1 MLYSTYIVCSLTPL
15 LLSDIAVQD
24 NTEPLEQVAAS
35 ICDKLLQAVKQLGQ
49 EFVGQ
54 PVAPEHTLALEQH
67 LQETLRETG
76 RQTMQAIL
84 NRVEANVEALPK
96 HVTFEGSYY
105 TRLNRKTPQ
114 NVWTLFGQL
123 RLDRVGY
130 RPSDKT
136 AEPTL
141 FPLAQA
147 LGLFQ
152 GVSPAL
158 TERAAGLMSDS
169 GATQQTVLKRLKQD
183 HGVGWGVKKLRRLI
197 AALSPAMAE
206 QRHEVQVDKVLELLE
221 QARQSKGRHK
231 PVLSVGR
238 DGITLGTRCR
248 GGSVHEV
255 ASCGTVT
262 VLDRR
267 GKRLG
272 TVYLA
277 YVPEYGQGTMSR
289 ELTALLRDVLKRWQ
303 GSLPRL
309 CYVTDSGDNET
320 TYYHKVLARMTHP
333 STGEKLEWLRVA
345 DYYHASER
353 LWTMADLLFG
363 KGQRGTAWARK
374 MHKLLLKPS
383 GANRVLHSAAALRD
397 QQKLRGRKLTDF
409 KKAYR
414 YIRERMQYMKYAEYR
429 SVGIPLG
436 SGVTEAGCKTVF
448 TQRLKLSGMRWKREG
463 AQQILNLRVLRVS
476 GVWEQ
481 AYQRVLRDI
490 SQAQVRGQ
498 AAKLT
503 KRLQHA
509 A

>member
-1 MLYSTYIVCSLTPL
+1 MNYSTYILCSLTPL
-15 LLSDIAVQD
+15 LLSKIAEQD
-24 NTEPLEQVAAS
+24 NAAPLEQTVAG
-35 ICDKLLQAVKQLGQ
+35 ICDKLRQAVLQLGQ

-54 PVAPEHTLALEQH
+54 PVTPERTLALEQQ
-67 LQETLRETG
+67 LQETLRDCG

-84 NRVEANVEALPK
+84 NRVEAKVEALPK
-96 HVTFEGSYY
+96 HVIFEGSYY

-114 NVWTLFGQL
+114 NVWTLFGQI

-130 RPSDKT
+130 RPTDKT
-136 AEPTL
+136 SEPTL

-183 HGVGWGVKKLRRLI
+183 HGVNWGVKKLRRLI
-197 AALSPAMAE
+197 AALSPEMAE
-206 QRHEVQVDKVLELLE
+206 QRHEVQVEKVLELLE
-221 QARQSKGRHK
+221 RATQSKGKHK
-231 PVLSVGR
+231 PVLSAGR

-255 ASCGTVT
+255 ASCGTVA
-262 VLDRR
+262 VMDRR
-267 GKRLG
+267 GKRVG

-277 YVPEYGQGTMSR
+277 YIPEYGQGTMSR
-289 ELTALLRDVLKRWQ
+289 QLTELLRDVLQRWQ
-303 GSLPRL
+303 GPLPRL
-309 CYVTDSGDNET
+309 SYVTDSGDHET
-320 TYYHKVLARMTHP
+320 TYYHKVLARMKHP
-333 STGEKLEWLRVA
+333 RTGEKLEWIRVA

-363 KGQRGTAWARK
+363 KGQRGTSWARK
-374 MHKLLLKPS
+374 MQKVLLKPS

-397 QQKLRGRKLTDF
+397 LQKLRGRKLADF
-409 KKAYR
+409 NKAYR
-414 YIRERMQYMKYAEYR
+414 YIRERMPYMKYAEYR
-429 SVGIPLG
+429 RVGIPLG

-498 AAKLT
+498 AAKQK
-503 KRLQHA
+503 KRLQQA

>member
-1 MLYSTYIVCSLTPL
+1 MLYSTYITCSLTPL
-15 LLSDIAVQD
+15 LLSTFADADHADTLEQSMASIGDKFVHAVQR
-24 NTEPLEQVAAS
+24 LA
-35 ICDKLLQAVKQLGQ
+35 Q

-54 PVAPEHTLALEQH
+54 PVTPERTLALEQQ
-67 LQETLRETG
+67 LQEALRDTG

-96 HVTFEGSYY
+96 HVMFEGSHY

-114 NVWTLFGQL
+114 DVWTLFGQL
-123 RLDRVGY
+123 RLHRVGY

-136 AEPTL
+136 SDPTI

-183 HGVGWGVKKLRRLI
+183 HGVGWGVQKLRRLL
-197 AALSPAMAE
+197 AALSPEMAE
-206 QRHEVQVDKVLELLE
+206 QRQEVQVDKVLQLLE
-221 QARQSKGRHK
+221 QATQSTGRHK

-255 ASCGTVT
+255 ATCGTVS

-277 YVPEYGQGTMSR
+277 YIPEYGQGTMSQQ
-289 ELTALLRDVLKRWQ
+289 LTDLLRAVLKRWQ
-303 GSLPRL
+303 GPLPRL

-320 TYYHKVLARMTHP
+320 TYYHKVLARMKHP
-333 STGEKLEWLRVA
+333 RTGEKLPWRRVA

-353 LWTMADLLFG
+353 LWTMAELLFG
-363 KGQRGTAWARK
+363 KGQRASAWARK
-374 MHKLLLKPS
+374 MQKVLLKPA
-383 GANRVLHSAAALRD
+383 GANRVLHSAAALRE

-429 SVGIPLG
+429 NLGIPLG

-481 AYQRVLRDI
+481 AYQRVLRGI

-498 AAKLT
+498 QAKTKKQASQAA
-503 KRLQHA
+503 
-509 A
+509 

>member
-1 MLYSTYIVCSLTPL
+1 MDYSTYILCTLTPL
-15 LLSDIAVQD
+15 LLSDIAD
-24 NTEPLEQVAAS
+24 RDHADTLEQTMAS
-35 ICDKLLQAVKQLGQ
+35 ICDKLRQAVKQLGQ

-54 PVAPEHTLALEQH
+54 PATPERTLALEQR

-76 RQTMQAIL
+76 RQTMQAVL

-114 NVWTLFGQL
+114 NVWTLFGQI
-123 RLDRVGY
+123 RFDRVGY
-130 RPSDKT
+130 RPTDKT
-136 AEPTL
+136 SDPTI

-183 HGVGWGVKKLRRLI
+183 HGVGWGVKKLHRLI
-197 AALSPAMAE
+197 AALSPEMAE
-206 QRHEVQVDKVLELLE
+206 QRHEVQVEKVLELLE
-221 QARQSKGRHK
+221 RATQSKGKHK
-231 PVLSVGR
+231 PVLNAGR

-255 ASCGTVT
+255 ASCGTVS
-262 VLDRR
+262 VMDRR

-277 YVPEYGQGTMSR
+277 YIPEYGQGTMSR
-289 ELTALLRDVLKRWQ
+289 QLTELLRDVLQRWQ
-303 GSLPRL
+303 GPLPRL
-309 CYVTDSGDNET
+309 SYVTDSGDHET
-320 TYYHKVLARMTHP
+320 TYYHKVLARMKHP
-333 STGEKLEWLRVA
+333 RTGEKLEWIRVA

-363 KGQRGTAWARK
+363 KGQRGTAWVRK
-374 MHKLLLKPS
+374 MQKLLLKPA
-383 GANRVLHSAAALRD
+383 GANRVLHSAAALRE
-397 QQKLRGRKLTDF
+397 QQNLRGRKLTDF

-414 YIRERMQYMKYAEYR
+414 YIRERMPYMKYAEYR

-436 SGVTEAGCKTVF
+436 SGVTEVGCKTVF

-476 GVWEQ
+476 GVWEH
-481 AYQRVLRDI
+481 AYQRVLRGV

-498 AAKLT
+498 AAKRN
-503 KRLQHA
+503 KRFQQA

>member
-1 MLYSTYIVCSLTPL
+1 
-15 LLSDIAVQD
+15 
-24 NTEPLEQVAAS
+24 
-35 ICDKLLQAVKQLGQ
+35 
-49 EFVGQ
+49 
-54 PVAPEHTLALEQH
+54 
-67 LQETLRETG
+67 
-76 RQTMQAIL
+76 
-84 NRVEANVEALPK
+84 
-96 HVTFEGSYY
+96 
-105 TRLNRKTPQ
+105 
-114 NVWTLFGQL
+114 
-123 RLDRVGY
+123 
-130 RPSDKT
+130 
-136 AEPTL
+136 
-141 FPLAQA
+141 
-147 LGLFQ
+147 
-152 GVSPAL
+152 
-158 TERAAGLMSDS
+158 
-169 GATQQTVLKRLKQD
+169 
-183 HGVGWGVKKLRRLI
+183 
-197 AALSPAMAE
+197 
-206 QRHEVQVDKVLELLE
+206 VLELLE

-448 TQRLKLSGMRWKREG
+448 TEVKRHALETGRRPADLESAGTASERRLGASVPAGVARHQPGASAGSGSKTDKTPP
-463 AQQILNLRVLRVS
+463 ASSLNWCGCETPPLDGGGS
-476 GVWEQ
+476 
-481 AYQRVLRDI
+481 I
-490 SQAQVRGQ
+490 
-498 AAKLT
+498 
-503 KRLQHA
+503 
-509 A
+509 

>member
-15 LLSDIAVQD
+15 LLSDVAVQD
-24 NTEPLEQVAAS
+24 NTEPLEQVAAG
-35 ICDKLLQAVKQLGQ
+35 ICDQLLQAVRQLGQ

-54 PVAPEHTLALEQH
+54 PVTPERTLALEQQ

-76 RQTMQAIL
+76 RQTMQVIL

-96 HVTFEGSYY
+96 HVVFEGGYY

-114 NVWTLFGQL
+114 NVSTLFGQL
-123 RLDRVGY
+123 RLNRVGY

-136 AEPTL
+136 GDPSI

-183 HGVGWGVKKLRRLI
+183 HGVGWGVKKLRRLM
-197 AALSPAMAE
+197 AALSPEMAE
-206 QRHEVQVDKVLELLE
+206 QRHEVQVEKVLELLE
-221 QARQSKGRHK
+221 QARQSKGRHR
-231 PVLSVGR
+231 PVLSTGR

-277 YVPEYGQGTMSR
+277 YVPEYGQGTMSQQ
-289 ELTALLRDVLKRWQ
+289 LTELLRDVLKRWQ
-303 GSLPRL
+303 GPLPRL
-309 CYVTDSGDNET
+309 CYVTDSGDHET
-320 TYYHKVLARMTHP
+320 TYYHQVLARMKHP
-333 STGEKLEWLRVA
+333 STGEKLEWIRVA

-363 KGQRGTAWARK
+363 KGQRGTAWVRK
-374 MHKLLLKPS
+374 MQKLLLKPA

-414 YIRERMQYMKYAEYR
+414 YIQERMGYMKYAEYR

-481 AYQRVLRDI
+481 AYQRVLRSV

-498 AAKLT
+498 SAKLT
-503 KRLQHA
+503 RRLQQA